1 MPEEYFDLVTLHWS
15 DETILDG
22 RLAGGKTI
30 KQVLTNKQLS
40 EIYSLQSAH
49 DIEMQRL
56 LRSFVSE

>member
-1 MPEEYFDLVTLHWS
+1 MPEEWFDIVTLHWS

-22 RLAGGKTI
+22 RLIGGKTI
-30 KQVLTNKQLS
+30 KQILTRKQLS

-56 LRSFVSE
+56 LRSFVND